1 MRLIFNKTFLLVF
14 VLSMAFI
21 LPVFAKGDVDIYLR
35 NNSDSVA
42 IKKALGNYKY
52 AGTAQRYTFKET
64 ASYGTGEY
72 YDNGGDHSYEYTV
85 ELPHFDGYVDVAYR
99 DVKPYVLR
107 DDVFKANANYYRAGM
122 SGSGTDGWWIFA
134 DSDSAEYP
142 PYQYH
147 QYATKTTSKNSA
159 VTGAYYGQ
167 IKMTYKRADGTTGQK
182 VVNVQIQ
189 NRECEAYN
197 SGKWRE
203 VSTGRWEER

>member
-1 MRLIFNKTFLLVF
+1 MKLIFNRNFIWIF
-14 VLSMAFI
+14 VLSMVSI
-21 LPVFAKGDVDIYLR
+21 LPIFAKGDVDIYLR
-35 NNSDSVA
+35 NNSPSWA
-42 IKKALGNYKY
+42 IRTYLGNDSY
-52 AGTAQRYTFKET
+52 AGGAGRYSFERTEHYAVHSGDST
-64 ASYGTGEY
+64 SYRTRIA
-72 YDNGGDHSYEYTV
+72 
-85 ELPHFDGYVDVAYR
+85 LDGYIDVGYR
-99 DVKPYVLR
+99 NVKPYVLR
-107 DDVFKANANYYRAGM
+107 DDVFRANANYFRAGM
-122 SGSGTDGWWIFA
+122 SGSGSDGWWIFS

-159 VTGAYYGQ
+159 VTGTYYGQ
-167 IKMTYKRADGTTGQK
+167 IKMTYKRADGTAGEK